1 MIDQASARQVDTSLS
16 GYLVN
21 AQFSGLG
28 SHVGTQACR
37 TVVGRPLP
45 EKRGGGGRRGWRGG
59 EVGGEEGM
67 DAVREGDG

>member
-1 MIDQASARQVDTSLS
+1 MIDQASARQVDASLS

-21 AQFSGLG
+21 AQFSSLG
-28 SHVGTQACR
+28 SHVGTRACR
-37 TVVGRPLP
+37 TMVGRPLP
-45 EKRGGGGRRGWRGG
+45 EKMGGGRRGWRGG